1 MKNGQHYYVL
11 RKAGN
16 APRFGWTALFI
27 VIVLLVVAMFNSN
40 KATAVS
46 LKAIF
51 GIWPSAWV
59 IPTTLSLMCE
69 GSRIF
74 IMFLDLDFLARFF
87 CTLMNI

>member
-1 MKNGQHYYVL
+1 MTHLY
-11 RKAGN
+11 
-16 APRFGWTALFI
+16 F
-27 VIVLLVVAMFNSN
+27 
-40 KATAVS
+40 

-74 IMFLDLDFLARFF
+74 IMFLDLDFLARFLHIDEYI
-87 CTLMNI
+87 TIKPSTS